1 MTGFEVTKSLLK
13 LIGAESFPK
22 LFKKANN
29 TTSLDVKIGMDNLE
43 NRTEY
48 FLTEIQI
55 QYITARI
62 QSQDSRPVFTL
73 SGFEI

>member
-1 MTGFEVTKSLLK
+1 MTGFEVTYSRLK
-13 LIGAESFPK
+13 LIGTESFPE

-48 FLTEIQI
+48 FLTEIRI